1 MCELLGLSSN
11 LPATL
16 SLSLERLAEH
26 GGPPSS
32 IRDGW
37 GIAYYDGADV
47 RLIKDAGPANE
58 SDWLQFVECLDLR
71 SPIVMAHIRK
81 ATMGAPS
88 YRNAQPFVREMAGR
102 MHSFGHNG
110 WLPRIFETAAFRSFR
125 FSPVGET
132 DSEQAFCA
140 LLERLGE
147 IWVEPGAI
155 PTLEDRMDIVSAF
168 ATELRRLGP
177 ANFLYSDGDALFA
190 HGDRRK
196 SQVSGL
202 VAAPG
207 LVFFE
212 RDCPQTGATV
222 VANGLSVTVTGQ
234 AIALV
239 ASVPLSAEPW
249 QPMKEGEVI
258 VFRAGRI
265 AGRRGGRDKGC
276 EWDGPDASDHS

>member
-26 GGPPSS
+26 GGPPTS

-37 GIAYYDGADV
+37 GVAWYEGADI
-47 RLIKDAGPANE
+47 RLIKDAGPAND
-58 SDWLQFVECLDLR
+58 SDWLQFVANHELR

-88 YRNAQPFVREMAGR
+88 YRNAQPFVREMAGKV
-102 MHSFGHNG
+102 HSFAHNG
-110 WLPRIFETAAFRSFR
+110 WLPGIFETAAFRSR
-125 FSPVGET
+125 SFSPVGET

-140 LLERLGE
+140 LLERLGA
-147 IWVEPGAI
+147 IWGAPRKI
-155 PTLEDRMDIVSAF
+155 PPLEDRLRIVVAF
-168 ATELRRLGP
+168 AAEMRRLGP

-196 SQVSGL
+196 SHVTGQVE
-202 VAAPG
+202 APG
-207 LVFFE
+207 LVYLLHE
-212 RDCPQTGATV
+212 CPPTGATV
-222 VANGLSVTVTGQ
+222 VANGLSVTATDQ
-234 AIALV
+234 AVALV
-239 ASVPLSAEPW
+239 ASVPLSVESW
-249 QPMKEGEVI
+249 QAKTEGEII

-265 AGRRGGRDKGC
+265 AAKRAARDACTQQQVFERPSG
-276 EWDGPDASDHS
+276 

>member
-26 GGPPSS
+26 GGPPTS

-37 GIAYYDGADV
+37 GVAYYDGADV
-47 RLIKDAGPANE
+47 RLVKDAGPAND
-58 SDWLQFVECLDLR
+58 SDWLQFVAHHELR
-71 SPIVMAHIRK
+71 SPIVVAHIRK

-102 MHSFGHNG
+102 MHSFAHNG
-110 WLPRIFETAAFRSFR
+110 WLPGIFETAAFRSFR

-140 LLERLGE
+140 LLERLGA
-147 IWVEPGAI
+147 IWGEPGEI
-155 PTLEDRMDIVSAF
+155 PPLEDRLTIVAAF
-168 ATELRRLGP
+168 AAEIRSLGP

-196 SQVSGL
+196 SQITGQ

-207 LVFFE
+207 LVYLLQE
-212 RDCPQTGATV
+212 CPPTGATISG
-222 VANGLSVTVTGQ
+222 NGLSVAAADQ
-234 AIALV
+234 AVALV
-239 ASVPLSAEPW
+239 ASVPLSAKPW
-249 QPMKEGEVI
+249 RQMTEGELI
-258 VFRAGRI
+258 AFRAGRI
-265 AGRRGGRDKGC
+265 VCKRIAG
-276 EWDGPDASDHS
+276 WHDGQ

>member
-16 SLSLERLAEH
+16 SLSLERLAGH
-26 GGPPSS
+26 GAPPTS

-37 GIAYYDGADV
+37 GVAYYDGADI
-47 RLIKDAGPANE
+47 RLIKDAGAAND
-58 SDWLQFVECLDLR
+58 SDWLRFVSQHDLR
-71 SPIVMAHIRK
+71 SAIVMAHIRK
-81 ATMGAPS
+81 ATVGARS

-102 MHSFGHNG
+102 MHCFAHNG
-110 WLPRIFETAAFRSFR
+110 GMPGLLEAAAFRSSR
-125 FSPVGET
+125 FAPVGET

-140 LLERLGE
+140 LLEDLASLWIKPGEVPPMEARLN
-147 IWVEPGAI
+147 
-155 PTLEDRMDIVSAF
+155 IVTAF
-168 ATELRRLGP
+168 AARLRQLGP

-196 SQVSGL
+196 SAMTGR

-207 LVFFE
+207 LVYLLH
-212 RDCPQTGATV
+212 DCPATGATITG
-222 VANGLSVTVTGQ
+222 NGVSVTAVDQ
-234 AIALV
+234 AVALV

-249 QPMKEGEVI
+249 QDMTEGEVI

-265 AGRRGGRDKGC
+265 ADRRVA
-276 EWDGPDASDHS
+276 GPA

>member
-58 SDWLQFVECLDLR
+58 SDWLQFVERHDLR

-102 MHSFGHNG
+102 MHSFAHNG
-110 WLPRIFETAAFRSFR
+110 WLPGIFDTTVFRSPR

-147 IWVEPGAI
+147 FWVEPGAI
-155 PTLEDRMDIVSAF
+155 PPLEDRLDIVNAF
-168 ATELRRLGP
+168 AAELRRLGP
-177 ANFLYSDGDALFA
+177 ANFHYSDGDALFA
-190 HGDRRK
+190 HGDRRR
-196 SQVSGL
+196 SQVTGL

-207 LVFFE
+207 LVFLQ
-212 RDCPQTGATV
+212 RDCPPAGATV
-222 VANGLSVTVTGQ
+222 VANGLSVSATDQ
-234 AIALV
+234 SIALV
-239 ASVPLSAEPW
+239 ASVPLSSEPW
-249 QPMKEGEVI
+249 QAMTEGEVM
-258 VFRAGRI
+258 VFQAGRI
-265 AGRRGGRDKGC
+265 AGMRCGRN
-276 EWDGPDASDHS
+276 A